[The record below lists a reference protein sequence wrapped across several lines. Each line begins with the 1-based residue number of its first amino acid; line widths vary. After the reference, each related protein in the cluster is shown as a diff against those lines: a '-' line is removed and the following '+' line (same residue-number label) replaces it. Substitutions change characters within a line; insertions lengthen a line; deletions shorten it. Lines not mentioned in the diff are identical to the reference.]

1 MPVYSIPGYGPLDF
15 EDGIS
20 RERAY
25 EIMGVQPPA
34 QTASAPVD
42 RSPFKAGLESA
53 YGSLRY
59 GLPYAIEKR
68 FGEVTPEED
77 ASYQQGL
84 RDSAARAERLLPGG
98 APGIGDWWE
107 GKAGLGQLVYENA
120 AQSAPQMVA
129 TIAGSIAGG
138 AAGTAM
144 AGPGPGSIAG
154 GILGG
159 TAVATP
165 FFVGS
170 NVQRATE
177 GGQTDLTY
185 DAAGRSLAMAPL
197 QGAADTLVERFLPVG
212 PLAGRMTGG
221 FLTRTGKSMLGAGL
235 TESVTEPL
243 QQVGERYAAGLPL
256 GDDEAYREYGSAAGT
271 AFLTGGALGAF
282 GGFRRAPAPAPISED
297 EPTNLLAREAQPD
310 MFGGADTIYDAASPA
325 PADLFGSL
333 TAERS
338 RLTRNMVEAE
348 RAGDAAT
355 FYRLQDAVMQ
365 IDDQLS
371 DPRLQ
376 QLARSSQRD
385 AAFAADE
392 PTLFGRMKPDRPD
405 PLDRMGIPII
415 EGDDAF
421 AAQGMADLLRD
432 RSGRD
437 LDRADI
443 PAIADSGRDAIA
455 WDDDF
460 APTGTQR
467 DMFGYT
473 PSVERDTRE
482 DVGGQAPVPLDGA
495 GQPSLFGAVP
505 TAGVR
510 TGFGQREVLMR
521 LRQAADFRGTK
532 GKQGLPKETARGFAM
547 KADGYTVSLAN
558 RISQLLSQGKAFEA
572 VRWLDEQ
579 EEALQIGEL
588 KGKTIDERVPVLDAA
603 RQVVADYNSQMTD
616 AFAQEARMREPQP
629 GAQVSNDAPAEFV
642 RQRVQQQQLEQAQ
655 AEQTRVDTIR
665 TETLQDILENS
676 APQRVVQEFM
686 KFVAG
691 GKGQYGEVGLRENER
706 AMLDQAR
713 QQRRMRAE
721 VRDAFAQDEARQQK
735 KVEGKQR
742 GQLRERDFAQRR
754 AERQAQ
760 QGAQPQSVPLS
771 EATRETDAVAQ
782 MPAAEQVPTLDQLME
797 RAAQPA
803 ARTPTVLDRIDGPQP
818 TVIEKKPEP
827 EPEPT
832 PPKPPKKPLPKK
844 ETKGD
849 KIKREVAERN
859 KQTRERLT
867 LKPKAEPKPT
877 PKPAKRER
885 SAAADKAL
893 DRIYDLSTNL
903 DKAGL
908 VRFASALRTKG
919 QITPEDNAEIQR
931 MSKDRDMGAEDIANE
946 LTTMVELAD
955 ERTAKAEPAP
965 EPKAAP
971 EPDMQDDDSL
981 SYDAVLEEAQSYL
994 DGDSGALKAWQY
1006 NQLTKLA
1013 TDKAVSP
1020 EALMDLLDA
1029 ALEQSAKAAVGKSTG
1044 TKFREGEG
1052 GAGVSKASVTDR
1064 VASIVRNWKSKQRV
1078 DVIESLTELPKALAN
1093 KVREAGQ
1100 ESAWGFVDSN
1110 GTVYLMSQNLP
1121 SLDVA
1126 TATLYHET
1134 LGHIGLEKQ
1143 FGERLDH
1150 VLEQMYNGNDR
1161 LRAEAD
1167 GWIAANAAAYKGE
1180 NLIARATEEAL
1191 ARRSENGP
1199 ISASLMD
1206 KIVAV
1211 IKDFARRI
1219 GFNLKYSDNEVM
1231 AILAMAHTN
1240 ITGGGRADLNEGL
1253 RYITTWHGSPHDHNK
1268 FDTKYIGSGEGNNA
1282 FGWGL
1287 YFSEERGVAEGYRD
1301 TLSRAASK
1309 FDFVWGG
1316 KPMRRADFVEK
1327 YPTGTPE
1334 YRAMLLLSS
1343 GGGDIER
1350 GAEFFRKNGLDEITI
1365 ERLKEAAEPFK
1376 DHLRVPG
1383 RLYQVSTP
1391 DPQYMLRWFARLSD
1405 QPQAVKTAL
1414 ANLGIDVGDNRTAGA
1429 DAYHA
1434 LVRRYG
1440 SAKRASLKLLD
1451 AGVLGNMYPVD
1462 AMKGKREG
1470 PYNYVVFDGD
1480 HAKITAK
1487 FREAGTGLAS
1497 SVESNINK
1505 LPENLRGP
1513 VYTITDTLGNAAQ
1526 KGLVWAAFTE
1536 DLADMARNLIPAS
1549 KDYVRL
1555 MMGKVV
1561 EREKLDRQINDIA
1574 ERFQNLPVRFQNLG
1588 AGTVNGFIQ
1597 DMDAAGEWAFKPT
1610 WLDKAGISYDF
1621 DSESDIA
1628 QRFEKLPKAAQDVI
1642 RDMFEQNFKLLRM
1655 KKETAEQSIAGT
1667 YNELISAAKARKADD
1682 EVKSL
1687 DADRKE
1693 ALAEVARLMAIQENM
1708 PWASRRRYGDYVVV
1722 AKSKELKEA
1731 IANDEPPKV
1740 INDLKAQEDHYFV
1753 QRYETFAEAQA
1764 EARKLKESGLYAT
1777 SLAREADK
1785 VADELVGGK
1794 EMMLA
1799 FQRLRDYIKS
1809 QAGTAGVNDKVLAG
1823 INRLAADL
1831 YIGALK
1837 STSSRKAELR
1847 RLGVA
1852 GGDMDMMRN
1861 FVTQGRAD
1869 AHFIGAMKFNE
1880 DILDAMNRMRRE
1892 AGSDENENPQQ
1903 AMRIY
1908 NEMMLRHLSGM
1919 SYTPS
1924 RLADMVKNATSSW
1937 MLTTNPSYY
1946 LQNLTQPWVLSL
1958 PYIAGKHGHSNATS
1972 NYLAAYRQIAKIWG
1986 ERLSPLEIEKIAD
1999 PNVRQAIE
2007 DLANRGAIDIGAEK
2021 DMGNFESLSKGP
2033 VANAWSRV
2041 STALRNATRKTEAI
2055 NRVATAMVA
2064 YQLERRAGATHEQAV
2079 DYAYRVNRLTN
2090 GSYDGFNAPR
2100 YMRGPVGS
2108 VLTQFKKFQLM
2119 QVTLLAR
2126 LMHSSLKAAD
2136 PVERAIARRTLAYT
2150 LGHTAVLAGAMG
2162 LPGMAAIT
2170 WALNSL
2176 LGDDDEPADIE
2187 QSIRDAI
2194 GDEAIANLLLKGA
2207 PTLAGTDISSRV
2219 GMGQAFSVIPYVEPE
2234 LNREGYEKTFT
2245 ALAGPFFGGLLPKMV
2260 DGLGLMRDG
2269 DYYKGLARML
2279 PNGLGNGINAMVEA
2293 SDGVRKRNGDVLLTP
2308 EEIDFGQTFARLIGV
2323 QTTEVS
2329 ERQRRTTREINIEQF
2344 YADRSKELNQ
2354 RFAEARENNDVEEMS
2369 AIRKEWMSLQTKRVE
2384 NGLKRQPV
2392 SSLMRYVKAKKRRED
2407 ATVRG
2412 VQYRPGSPAYQRAL
2426 DEADEE

>member
-1 MPVYSIPGYGPLDF
+1 M
-15 EDGIS
+15 
-20 RERAY
+20 
-25 EIMGVQPPA
+25 
-34 QTASAPVD
+34 
-42 RSPFKAGLESA
+42 
-53 YGSLRY
+53 
-59 GLPYAIEKR
+59 
-68 FGEVTPEED
+68 
-77 ASYQQGL
+77 
-84 RDSAARAERLLPGG
+84 
-98 APGIGDWWE
+98 
-107 GKAGLGQLVYENA
+107 
-120 AQSAPQMVA
+120 
-129 TIAGSIAGG
+129 
-138 AAGTAM
+138 
-144 AGPGPGSIAG
+144 
-154 GILGG
+154 
-159 TAVATP
+159 
-165 FFVGS
+165 
-170 NVQRATE
+170 
-177 GGQTDLTY
+177 
-185 DAAGRSLAMAPL
+185 
-197 QGAADTLVERFLPVG
+197 
-212 PLAGRMTGG
+212 
-221 FLTRTGKSMLGAGL
+221 
-235 TESVTEPL
+235 
-243 QQVGERYAAGLPL
+243 
-256 GDDEAYREYGSAAGT
+256 
-271 AFLTGGALGAF
+271 
-282 GGFRRAPAPAPISED
+282 
-297 EPTNLLAREAQPD
+297 
-310 MFGGADTIYDAASPA
+310 
-325 PADLFGSL
+325 
-333 TAERS
+333 
-338 RLTRNMVEAE
+338 
-348 RAGDAAT
+348 
-355 FYRLQDAVMQ
+355 
-365 IDDQLS
+365 
-371 DPRLQ
+371 
-376 QLARSSQRD
+376 
-385 AAFAADE
+385 
-392 PTLFGRMKPDRPD
+392 
-405 PLDRMGIPII
+405 
-415 EGDDAF
+415 
-421 AAQGMADLLRD
+421 
-432 RSGRD
+432 
-437 LDRADI
+437 
-443 PAIADSGRDAIA
+443 
-455 WDDDF
+455 
-460 APTGTQR
+460 
-467 DMFGYT
+467 
-473 PSVERDTRE
+473 
-482 DVGGQAPVPLDGA
+482 
-495 GQPSLFGAVP
+495 
-505 TAGVR
+505 
-510 TGFGQREVLMR
+510 
-521 LRQAADFRGTK
+521 
-532 GKQGLPKETARGFAM
+532 
-547 KADGYTVSLAN
+547 
-558 RISQLLSQGKAFEA
+558 
-572 VRWLDEQ
+572 
-579 EEALQIGEL
+579 
-588 KGKTIDERVPVLDAA
+588 
-603 RQVVADYNSQMTD
+603 
-616 AFAQEARMREPQP
+616 
-629 GAQVSNDAPAEFV
+629 
-642 RQRVQQQQLEQAQ
+642 
-655 AEQTRVDTIR
+655 DTIR

-754 AERQAQ
+754 AERRSQ

-803 ARTPTVLDRIDGPQP
+803 ARTPTVLDRTDGPQP
-818 TVIEKKPEP
+818 TVTEKKP

-844 ETKGD
+844 EPKGD

-867 LKPKAEPKPT
+867 LKPKVEPKPT

-903 DKAGL
+903 DKPGL

-994 DGDSGALKAWQY
+994 DGDNGALKAWQY

-1044 TKFREGEG
+1044 TKARRDE
-1052 GAGVSKASVTDR
+1052 SVAAVQARRRKLD
-1064 VASIVRNWKSKQRV
+1064 
-1078 DVIESLTELPKALAN
+1078 KALA
-1093 KVREAGQ
+1093 
-1100 ESAWGFVDSN
+1100 
-1110 GTVYLMSQNLP
+1110 T
-1121 SLDVA
+1121 
-1126 TATLYHET
+1126 
-1134 LGHIGLEKQ
+1134 
-1143 FGERLDH
+1143 
-1150 VLEQMYNGNDR
+1150 
-1161 LRAEAD
+1161 LRAELDKLGLKQASVRMSSVGDLDAAGEYDYALKTIAVAYELGERRQLKTLHHEVIHYLRDIGALTDDDWATLEKAAEENRGLQQWYEKNYRDRYDPEEFEANRSEEIIAEMFAGWMDRQRSVSPGIRGIFERLARFFRTVFRSLDTSGFDTAD
-1167 GWIAANAAAYKGE
+1167 AVFRAIAEGRRSDAGIDLFASSGTTTGVK
-1180 NLIARATEEAL
+1180 
-1191 ARRSENGP
+1191 ARRSR
-1199 ISASLMD
+1199 
-1206 KIVAV
+1206 V
-1211 IKDFARRI
+1211 
-1219 GFNLKYSDNEVM
+1219 
-1231 AILAMAHTN
+1231 
-1240 ITGGGRADLNEGL
+1240 
-1253 RYITTWHGSPHDHNK
+1253 
-1268 FDTKYIGSGEGNNA
+1268 
-1282 FGWGL
+1282 
-1287 YFSEERGVAEGYRD
+1287 
-1301 TLSRAASK
+1301 
-1309 FDFVWGG
+1309 
-1316 KPMRRADFVEK
+1316 
-1327 YPTGTPE
+1327 
-1334 YRAMLLLSS
+1334 
-1343 GGGDIER
+1343 
-1350 GAEFFRKNGLDEITI
+1350 DE
-1365 ERLKEAAEPFK
+1365 
-1376 DHLRVPG
+1376 
-1383 RLYQVSTP
+1383 
-1391 DPQYMLRWFARLSD
+1391 
-1405 QPQAVKTAL
+1405 
-1414 ANLGIDVGDNRTAGA
+1414 
-1429 DAYHA
+1429 
-1434 LVRRYG
+1434 
-1440 SAKRASLKLLD
+1440 
-1451 AGVLGNMYPVD
+1451 
-1462 AMKGKREG
+1462 
-1470 PYNYVVFDGD
+1470 
-1480 HAKITAK
+1480 
-1487 FREAGTGLAS
+1487 
-1497 SVESNINK
+1497 NINR

-1574 ERFQNLPVRFQNLG
+1574 ERFQNLPIRFQNLG

-2007 DLANRGAIDIGAEK
+2007 DLANRGSIDIGAEK

-2207 PTLAGTDISSRV
+2207 PTLAGTDISSRI